1 MKSKMRIKSII
12 VMAIIVL
19 AGMFFINMSLAATTG
34 KINVETANLRETAN
48 AESKILS
55 QLSLNQEVEIIEKS
69 GEWYQVRYNGITG
82 FIRQDL
88 ITANG
93 EVSTNENQVQNVTV
107 NEQQESP
114 EGTTEQEQS
123 QENST
128 AETNQSQEGQTTE
141 TEQNSEQQDTN
152 LGKYRVSK
160 DVKLKIIPSIN
171 ATDTIDVKQNEEV
184 NVIEVIN
191 GWACVEVQNTKGW
204 IRQENL
210 QKEEQQSNQQEN
222 PETNQQTEVPE
233 IKTVIK
239 TQYVNS
245 ATVNLRRESN
255 TSSEILTSL
264 SLNTA
269 VEVFSEANGW
279 SNVRVA
285 GLEGYISTELLS
297 DTKQETTSRGAS
309 TVRKALTETTKS
321 TTSTQSAST
330 ANTQK
335 STASNKTSS
344 TTTQTNTST
353 SGRGAEV
360 VAYAKQFIGTKY
372 TYGGSSPSTGF
383 DCSGFTSYV
392 FKHFGV
398 NLPRTS
404 GGQAS
409 VGTAVSRSNLAAGD
423 LVIYSGHVAIYVGGG
438 QVIHSPRPGKTVCI
452 VPLNQAASTY
462 LGARRVI

>member
-12 VMAIIVL
+12 VMAIIAL

-55 QLSLNQEVEIIEKS
+55 QLSLNQEVEIIEKT
-69 GEWYQVRYNGITG
+69 GEWYQVKYNGITG

-88 ITANG
+88 ITSN
-93 EVSTNENQVQNVTV
+93 EQVPTKENQEQNVTT
-107 NEQQESP
+107 NEQQENTT
-114 EGTTEQEQS
+114 GTTEQA
-123 QENST
+123 QENQT
-128 AETNQSQEGQTTE
+128 TGTNQSQAGQTTE
-141 TEQNSEQQDTN
+141 AEQNHEQQDIN
-152 LGKYRVSK
+152 LGKYKVAK

-184 NVIEVIN
+184 NVIEVMN
-191 GWACVEVQNTKGW
+191 GWVCVETQNTKGW
-204 IRQENL
+204 IRKENI
-210 QKEEQQSNQQEN
+210 QKEEQQTSKPENQ
-222 PETNQQTEVPE
+222 ETNQQTEVPVT
-233 IKTVIK
+233 KTVIK
-239 TQYVNS
+239 TQYINS
-245 ATVNLRRESN
+245 TTVNLRREPN
-255 TSSEILTSL
+255 TNSEIVTSL

-269 VEVFSEANGW
+269 VEILSESSGW

-285 GLEGYISTELLS
+285 GLEVYISTELLS
-297 DTKQETTSRGAS
+297 DTKQETTSRGAT
-309 TVRKALTETTKS
+309 TVRKASKETTNN
-321 TTSTQSAST
+321 TTPTQNKATS
-330 ANTQK
+330 NTQK
-335 STASNKTSS
+335 STASNSASTVTS
-344 TTTQTNTST
+344 QTNAVAS
-353 SGRGAEV
+353 SRGSEV

-398 NLPRTS
+398 SLPRTS

-409 VGTAVSRSNLAAGD
+409 VGTAVSRSNLAPGD

-452 VPLNQAASTY
+452 VPLSQAASTY

>member
-12 VMAIIVL
+12 VMAIIAL

-55 QLSLNQEVEIIEKS
+55 QLSLNQEVEIIEKT
-69 GEWYQVRYNGITG
+69 GEWYQVKYNGITG

-88 ITANG
+88 ITSN
-93 EVSTNENQVQNVTV
+93 EQVPTKENQEQNVTT
-107 NEQQESP
+107 NEQQENTT
-114 EGTTEQEQS
+114 GTTEQA
-123 QENST
+123 QENQT
-128 AETNQSQEGQTTE
+128 TGTNQSQASQTTE
-141 TEQNSEQQDTN
+141 AEQNHEQQDIN
-152 LGKYRVSK
+152 LGKYKVAK

-184 NVIEVIN
+184 NVIEVMN
-191 GWACVEVQNTKGW
+191 GWVCVETQNTKGW
-204 IRQENL
+204 IRKENI
-210 QKEEQQSNQQEN
+210 QKEEQQTSKPENQ
-222 PETNQQTEVPE
+222 ETNQQTEVPVT
-233 IKTVIK
+233 KTVIK
-239 TQYVNS
+239 TQYINS
-245 ATVNLRRESN
+245 TTVNLRREPN
-255 TSSEILTSL
+255 TNSEIVTSL

-269 VEVFSEANGW
+269 VEILSESSGW

-297 DTKQETTSRGAS
+297 DTKQETTSRGAT
-309 TVRKALTETTKS
+309 TVRKASKETTNN
-321 TTSTQSAST
+321 TTPTQNKATS
-330 ANTQK
+330 NTQK
-335 STASNKTSS
+335 STASNSASTVTS
-344 TTTQTNTST
+344 QTNAVAS
-353 SGRGAEV
+353 SRGSEV

-398 NLPRTS
+398 SLPRTS

-409 VGTAVSRSNLAAGD
+409 VGTAVSRSNLAPGD

-438 QVIHSPRPGKTVCI
+438 QVIHSPRPGITVCI
-452 VPLNQAASTY
+452 VPLSQAASTY

>member
-12 VMAIIVL
+12 VMAIIAL

-48 AESKILS
+48 ADSKILS
-55 QLSLNQEVEIIEKS
+55 QLSLNQEVEIIEKT
-69 GEWYQVRYNGITG
+69 GEWYQVKYNGITG

-88 ITANG
+88 ITSN
-93 EVSTNENQVQNVTV
+93 EQVPTKENQEQNVTT
-107 NEQQESP
+107 NEQQENTT
-114 EGTTEQEQS
+114 GTTEQA
-123 QENST
+123 QENQT
-128 AETNQSQEGQTTE
+128 TGTNQSQAGQTTE
-141 TEQNSEQQDTN
+141 AEQNHEQQDIN
-152 LGKYRVSK
+152 LGKYKVAK

-184 NVIEVIN
+184 NVIEVMN
-191 GWACVEVQNTKGW
+191 GWVCVETQNTKGW
-204 IRQENL
+204 IRKENI
-210 QKEEQQSNQQEN
+210 QKEEQQTSKPENQ
-222 PETNQQTEVPE
+222 ETNQQTEVPVT
-233 IKTVIK
+233 KTVIK
-239 TQYVNS
+239 TQYINS
-245 ATVNLRRESN
+245 TTVNLRREPN
-255 TSSEILTSL
+255 TNSEIVTSL

-269 VEVFSEANGW
+269 VEILSESSGW

-297 DTKQETTSRGAS
+297 DTKQETTSRGAT
-309 TVRKALTETTKS
+309 TVRKASKETTNN
-321 TTSTQSAST
+321 TTPTQNKATS
-330 ANTQK
+330 NTQK
-335 STASNKTSS
+335 TTASNSVSTATS
-344 TTTQTNTST
+344 QTNAVAS
-353 SGRGAEV
+353 SRGSEV

-398 NLPRTS
+398 SLPRTS

-409 VGTAVSRSNLAAGD
+409 VGTAVSRSNLAPGD

-452 VPLNQAASTY
+452 VPLSQAASTY

>member
-12 VMAIIVL
+12 VMAIITL
-19 AGMFFINMSLAATTG
+19 TGMFFINMSLAATTG

-55 QLSLNQEVEIIEKS
+55 QLSLNQEVEIIEKT
-69 GEWYQVRYNGITG
+69 GEWYQVKYNGITG

-88 ITANG
+88 ITSN
-93 EVSTNENQVQNVTV
+93 EQVPTKENQEQNVTT
-107 NEQQESP
+107 NEQQENTT
-114 EGTTEQEQS
+114 GTTEQA
-123 QENST
+123 QENQT
-128 AETNQSQEGQTTE
+128 TGTNQSQAGQTTE
-141 TEQNSEQQDTN
+141 AEQNHEQQDIN
-152 LGKYRVSK
+152 LGKYKVAK

-184 NVIEVIN
+184 NVIEVMN
-191 GWACVEVQNTKGW
+191 GWVCVETQNTKGW
-204 IRQENL
+204 IRKENI
-210 QKEEQQSNQQEN
+210 QKEEQQTNKPENQ
-222 PETNQQTEVPE
+222 ETNQQTEVPVT
-233 IKTVIK
+233 KTVIK
-239 TQYVNS
+239 TQYINS
-245 ATVNLRRESN
+245 TTVNLRREPN
-255 TSSEILTSL
+255 TNSEIVTSL

-269 VEVFSEANGW
+269 VEILSESSGW

-297 DTKQETTSRGAS
+297 DTKQETTSRGAT
-309 TVRKALTETTKS
+309 TVRKESKETTNN
-321 TTSTQSAST
+321 TTPTQNKATS
-330 ANTQK
+330 NTQK
-335 STASNKTSS
+335 STASNSASTVTS
-344 TTTQTNTST
+344 QTNAVAS
-353 SGRGAEV
+353 SRGSEV

-398 NLPRTS
+398 SLPRTS

-409 VGTAVSRSNLAAGD
+409 VGTAVSRSNLAPGD

-452 VPLNQAASTY
+452 VPLTQAASTY